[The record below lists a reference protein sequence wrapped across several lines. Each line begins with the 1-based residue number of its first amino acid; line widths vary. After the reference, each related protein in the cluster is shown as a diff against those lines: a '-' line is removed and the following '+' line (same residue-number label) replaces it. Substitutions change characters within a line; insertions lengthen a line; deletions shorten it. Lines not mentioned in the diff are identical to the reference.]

1 MARFLEI
8 VFNIPV
14 KATYTYENIE
24 LDGEFQDYLGYR
36 VEARLGNRKLIGFV
50 TGCTDKKPEG
60 FTIKPILRVVD
71 DAPLYGEKLLSIAKW
86 MADFTMCSVGE
97 ALSNMLPGGK
107 REKGLPDTGVEDIP
121 DPKDITL
128 SDEQAEAIDVILG
141 RNSSVEEPDQ
151 TVKTSSF
158 YYLFGITG
166 SGKTEVFLQVAKEVL
181 NRGESVIY
189 LVPEISLTHQ
199 VVDTLKTRFTQGV
212 AVLHSHL
219 TPSQKLKEWRR
230 IQTGEAPLIIGARSA
245 IFAPCKKLGLIIIDE
260 EHENSYKAG
269 NTPRYS
275 ARQVAMKR
283 AQVEGAKLVM
293 GSATPSIESWKLMED
308 GRIKRLNLTKRLSG
322 GAVPKS
328 VIVDMKKE
336 EGVLSKHLISKIQET
351 KELGRQTILFLNRR
365 GFSYFY
371 HCNSC
376 GYEMA
381 CRNCSVALTYHKSRN
396 RMICHYCGYQTPPV
410 QVCPECNSLDISST
424 GFGTEHI
431 EEEIQKIF
439 PNYTVARLDSDTVT
453 KKTVLKETLKKFTK
467 GEIDILLGTQMVARG
482 LNFPGVKLVG
492 VILADTGLKMPDF
505 RAEERTFS
513 LIVQVAG
520 RAGRYA
526 PDGEVVIQTFMPQN
540 RAINYAANSDI
551 LTYYREELETREFLE
566 FPPYTRLIRLVFRSK
581 RLNDLL
587 QSINEFQRE
596 LERRLQ
602 HDAEVMGP
610 SECPI
615 SLMSGNHRHQLLIR
629 TNNLNVTHGK
639 TYALLQQFKVPSH
652 IYIEIDVDPISLL

>member
-1 MARFLEI
+1 MAKYLQV

-14 KATYTYENIE
+14 KSTYTYENLE
-24 LDGEFQDYLGYR
+24 TDGEYKNYFGYR

-50 TGCTDKKPEG
+50 IGGTKNKPEG

-71 DAPLYGEKLLSIAKW
+71 DAPLYSEKLLGIAKW

-97 ALSNMLPGGK
+97 ALSTMLPGGK
-107 REKGLPDTGVEDIP
+107 KEKGLPDTGVEDIP

-128 SDEQAEAIDVILG
+128 SDEQSYAINTILEQQ
-141 RNSSVEEPDQ
+141 SSV
-151 TVKTSSF
+151 F

-181 NRGESVIY
+181 NRGEAVIY

-199 VVDTLKTRFTQGV
+199 VVDTLKTRFSQGV

-230 IQTGEAPLIIGARSA
+230 IQSGEAPLIIGARSA
-245 IFAPCKKLGLIIIDE
+245 IFAPCEKLGLIIIDE

-283 AQVEGAKLVM
+283 AQIEGAKLVM

-308 GRIKRLNLTKRLSG
+308 GRITRLNLTKRLSG

-328 VIVDMKKE
+328 VIVDMKRE
-336 EGVLSKHLISKIQET
+336 QGVLSKHLIDKIKET

-376 GYEMA
+376 GYEMV
-381 CRNCSVALTYHKSRN
+381 CRNCSVAMTYHKHRD

-410 QVCPECNSLDISST
+410 KVCPECNSLDISST

-431 EEEIQKIF
+431 EEEINKIF
-439 PNYTVARLDSDTVT
+439 PNYTLARLDSDTVT
-453 KKTVLKETLKKFTK
+453 KKTVLKQTLSSFKR

-526 PDGEVVIQTFMPQN
+526 PDGEVIIQTFMPKN
-540 RAINYAANSDI
+540 RAINYAANSN
-551 LTYYREELETREFLE
+551 LLEYYREELETREFLE
-566 FPPYTRLIRLVFRSK
+566 FPPFSRMIRLVFRSK

-587 QSINEFQRE
+587 HNITEFRDE
-596 LERRLQ
+596 LERRVQ
-602 HDAEVMGP
+602 DHAEILGP

-615 SLMSGNHRHQLLIR
+615 SLMSGNHRHQLIIR
-629 TNNLNVTHGK
+629 TTNLNKVHGL
-639 TYALLQQFKVPSH
+639 TYSLLQQFKVPSH
-652 IYIEIDVDPISLL
+652 IYIEIDVDPITLL